1 MYVCCVYVCLCVYV
15 CMYRSMCACIT
26 YVCIYVCMHYMC
38 VYVKSALMYC
48 TSKDVLHS
56 IAMVFFK

>member
-1 MYVCCVYVCLCVYV
+1 MHYI
-15 CMYRSMCACIT
+15 CM
-26 YVCIYVCMHYMC
+26 YVCMHYIY

-56 IAMVFFK
+56 IARVFSSSVGSIGL